1 MMVTAAAVAVRGWQ
15 GGTLPHSAGTPGGP
29 ERGSDPASGSDPA
42 PASAP
47 PQPCFRRSSLEKG
60 RGIPVVR
67 TPCLRCR
74 GCVFNPCLGNE
85 DPENYM
91 AWPN

>member
-1 MMVTAAAVAVRGWQ
+1 MIVTAAAVAVRGWQ

-29 ERGSDPASGSDPA
+29 ERGSDLASGRDPA

-60 RGIPVVR
+60 SGSLHFGANNGSFRVCVKI
-67 TPCLRCR
+67 CLS
-74 GCVFNPCLGNE
+74 
-85 DPENYM
+85 
-91 AWPN
+91 